1 MIIHDF
7 FPFDNIGLHGVYQNP
22 IHSQMLAAI
31 PTAVAKSAPGIA
43 YRVRLT
49 PTEPK

>member
-7 FPFDNIGLHGVYQNP
+7 FPFDNIAFRSIYQNP
-22 IHSQMLAAI
+22 IHKQMLAAI